1 MADLDIHYAK
11 ILSEL
16 SAGIFCKHLVKR
28 SYENGVQ
35 EQKLLLRTNGCLV
48 WYSDPWQLAHW
59 QHNHP
64 HTERIIRWMS
74 FQFKKSE

>member
-1 MADLDIHYAK
+1 
-11 ILSEL
+11 
-16 SAGIFCKHLVKR
+16 
-28 SYENGVQ
+28 VQ